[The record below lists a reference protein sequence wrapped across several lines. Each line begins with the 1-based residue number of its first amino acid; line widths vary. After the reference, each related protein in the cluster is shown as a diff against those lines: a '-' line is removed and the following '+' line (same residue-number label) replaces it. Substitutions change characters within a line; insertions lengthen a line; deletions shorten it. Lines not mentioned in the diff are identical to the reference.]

1 MKRAS
6 WIAVLL
12 LLPPMAW
19 AGEKIDKS
27 LDFLDGGS
35 IDISNLNGQVKLT
48 PWDSKSVKVTGEL
61 GDYAKRFIFD
71 RTGNRIRIEVQAKE
85 NFRAEK
91 DSGDNLVISV
101 PRSSN
106 VSYSTV
112 NSSFDAG
119 DLAGQLIVNTVNGG
133 VTVAS
138 NQGRLK
144 ATTVNGP
151 LTIDRVKGDLEVQS
165 VNGQVRVKDST
176 AGYGS
181 FSTVNGHLDVS
192 CSCDAMKVSAVNG
205 SVDVNTGSVQ
215 DLNLSSVS
223 GNSRV
228 RLGLKKGGTVNATTV
243 NGHVTLSFI
252 DDPSAYFSISGRHMG
267 TIVNDL
273 TDDKPVEER
282 PGSGVHLQ
290 FTHLNG
296 DGKVSATTVNGAI
309 TLTKKQ

>member
-1 MKRAS
+1 
-6 WIAVLL
+6 
-12 LLPPMAW
+12 
-19 AGEKIDKS
+19 
-27 LDFLDGGS
+27 
-35 IDISNLNGQVKLT
+35 
-48 PWDSKSVKVTGEL
+48 
-61 GDYAKRFIFD
+61 
-71 RTGNRIRIEVQAKE
+71 
-85 NFRAEK
+85 
-91 DSGDNLVISV
+91 
-101 PRSSN
+101 
-106 VSYSTV
+106 
-112 NSSFDAG
+112 
-119 DLAGQLIVNTVNGG
+119 
-133 VTVAS
+133 
-138 NQGRLK
+138 
-144 ATTVNGP
+144 
-151 LTIDRVKGDLEVQS
+151 
-165 VNGQVRVKDST
+165 VRVKDST